1 MEMRNKSVYSSQQ
14 LRGSAL
20 ERGSRMKALYDS
32 VINSPSQFGVKTLS
46 DSAEMR
52 KLKYMEKNVRQK
64 QNAAVERIVAH
75 GVPNVPASLFP
86 DSGAT

>member
-14 LRGSAL
+14 LRESAL
-20 ERGSRMKALYDS
+20 EQYSRMKALYDS
-32 VINSPSQFGVKTLS
+32 VINSPSQFGVKALS

-64 QNAAVERIVAH
+64 
-75 GVPNVPASLFP
+75 
-86 DSGAT
+86 